1 MDSGITP
8 VMNVG
13 GYGNGYGY
21 GNGFMGEGIW
31 LFAILALFGFGGWGG
46 NRNGYGLD
54 GRCSTVEDL
63 NNSANF
69 TRLESQVQ
77 GIGSAIAQQNTNL
90 SNAICTIG
98 YQNAVDFGNLSK
110 QISECCCTNER
121 ISLENRYLAAQN
133 TAAINANTTA
143 AVQSIK
149 DMLCAD
155 KAAAQAARIQDLE
168 LDKKLCGIIRFP
180 TTATY
185 AVNSGY
191 PFATYSNGGCGCG
204 SYNGFGY

>member
-13 GYGNGYGY
+13 GYGGYGY
-21 GNGFMGEGIW
+21 GNGSAFGGEWIFGLIV
-31 LFAILALFGFGGWGG
+31 LAALFNGGFGG
-46 NRNGYGLD
+46 YGRGAYGTGFE
-54 GRCSTVEDL
+54 GRCATVEDL

-90 SNAICTIG
+90 SNAICTLG
-98 YQNAVDFGNLSK
+98 YQSAVDFGALSK
-110 QISECCCTNER
+110 QVSDCCCANER
-121 ISLENRYLAAQN
+121 IALENRYLAAQN

-149 DMLCAD
+149 DMLTAD
-155 KAAAQAARIQDLE
+155 KAAAQAARIADLE
-168 LDKKLCGIIRFP
+168 LDRKLCGIVRYP
-180 TTATY
+180 TTSTY
-185 AVNSGY
+185 SAGY
-191 PFATYSNGGCGCG
+191 PFT
-204 SYNGFGY
+204 GFGYGNSGCSCGSF